1 MKNEIL
7 IRPIEAKDKTE
18 YIQMA
23 TIFYTM
29 PCCDHNVPAKHFEN
43 AFEFCLAK
51 DNPYCRIFM
60 LEVSGKIAGYGS
72 ISFTYSIEA
81 GGKVVLLEE
90 LFIKP
95 QFQNQGLGKAFFN
108 YVQTNYPA
116 KRFRLE
122 VTKSNTRAAKL
133 YKSLG
138 YKELSYIQM
147 IKDEN

>member
-1 MKNEIL
+1 MNKDFL

-23 TIFYTM
+23 KTFYSM
-29 PCCDHNVPAKHFEN
+29 PCCDHNVSPQHFEN
-43 AFEFCLAK
+43 AFELCQTK
-51 DNPYCRIFM
+51 DNPYCRIFII
-60 LEVSGKIAGYGS
+60 EVAEKIAGYGS

-90 LFIKP
+90 LYIKP
-95 QFQNQGLGKAFFN
+95 QFQNKGLGKAFFN
-108 YVQTNYPA
+108 YIQTNYPA

-122 VTKSNTRAAKL
+122 VTKSNTRASKL

-138 YKELSYIQM
+138 YEQLNYIQM
-147 IKDEN
+147 IKDFE